1 MSNISQKNV
10 ERRKELFTLILSRK
24 TDKELAHLC
33 RRSPGQ
39 CTVYAVC
46 PDAKEGRCPFK
57 AMCSDVNESHWSEV
71 RAMVEKKRRIINWK
85 A

>member
-1 MSNISQKNV
+1 MSNIYQKNV

-33 RRSPGQ
+33 RRLPEQ

-57 AMCSDVNESHWSEV
+57 VMCSDVDESHWSEV
-71 RAMVEKKRRIINWK
+71 RAMVEKKGRQ
-85 A
+85 